1 MEEVLAS
8 QEIVLKDF
16 QNKEK
21 ILIKKNNLF
30 EQENIEVKTLFIFF
44 ISYFYFFILFF
55 YLFLF

>member
-21 ILIKKNNLF
+21 ILIKKNNFF